1 MLLAY
6 ARVLQLYEKLCSTLA
21 VVEADR
27 NLVDVQKL
35 DLENILLFVFSL
47 ELLHQPCQV
56 YICEAKYATIFLESL
71 KIAQFFSLKFI
82 FINL

>member
-27 NLVDVQKL
+27 NLVNVKKL
-35 DLENILLFVFSL
+35 DLENILLFVSSL
-47 ELLHQPCQV
+47 ELLHHSC
-56 YICEAKYATIFLESL
+56 
-71 KIAQFFSLKFI
+71 
-82 FINL
+82 